1 MWKTVS
7 WSTMFTQTWEEER
20 LIKGGIW
27 NSIPSLISVIQREIL
42 VRFYF
47 KDAADAFVSFLSK
60 AEDDCL
66 FPLRPC
72 KQKCLIMRSALLKI
86 CLITWIAVAGEAQ
99 IGKTEGGGATARDI
113 LICFLLKTNK
123 QKKPKN
129 PVGQMRHCSTDTSS
143 VGLCD
148 CCMRKLDVL
157 VHFFLSNRA

>member
-1 MWKTVS
+1 MWKTIS

-66 FPLRPC
+66 FPLWPC
-72 KQKCLIMRSALLKI
+72 KQKFLIMRSALLKI

-99 IGKTEGGGATARDI
+99 IGKTERGGGN
-113 LICFLLKTNK
+113 CQGHFNLLFIKNK
-123 QKKPKN
+123 QTKKPS
-129 PVGQMRHCSTDTSS
+129 GTDASLQHRYI
-143 VGLCD
+143 LCRTVWLLYEENR
-148 CCMRKLDVL
+148 CIGA
-157 VHFFLSNRA
+157 FLSLK